1 MNDLMLKVENVY
13 KKYKLGSVGYGTL
26 VADLQSLW
34 AKILKKEDP
43 NAKIGAKHTENEVF
57 YALNGVNLEVKKG
70 EAVGIIGRNGAGKST
85 LLKLLC
91 QVTAPTDGEICLNG
105 RIASMLEVGTGF
117 NPELTGRENIYLNG
131 AILGMKK
138 AEIDKKIQDIISFSE
153 VGQFIDT
160 PVKRYSS
167 GMYVK
172 LAFAV
177 AAHLDSEIVI
187 MDEVLAVGDIAFQ
200 EKCIE
205 KMRSLAT
212 DENRTIL
219 YVSHNMNTIRQLCD
233 RCIVLDKGAK
243 IFDGEV
249 EEGIN
254 IYLGNRE
261 FSNTTNLEEVERPK
275 SITGDAKMRKIE
287 FSDKETTVYN
297 ENENLKIRLWWKCK
311 NNIEN
316 AKVKFIFRNSS
327 DNGVG
332 VSLSS
337 PIRAMAG
344 ENHQTDLQFDLKWL
358 MQDKYYVSMA
368 IVENNS
374 NGKEIIHDHITRAF
388 TFEIVNTEN
397 QGYNSR
403 QVRNWG
409 NVKFDEMVTQNIK
422 I

>member
-138 AEIDKKIQDIISFSE
+138 SEIDKKIEDIIDFSE
-153 VGQFIDT
+153 VRQFIDT

-205 KMRSLAT
+205 KMKSLAA
-212 DENRTIL
+212 DENRTVL

-233 RCIVLDKGAK
+233 RCIVLDKGVK

-261 FSNTTNLEEVERPK
+261 FSNTTNLEEIERPK
-275 SITGDAKMRKIE
+275 SLTNGAKMQKIE
-287 FSDKETTVYN
+287 FVDKEVAVYN
-297 ENENLKIRLWWKCK
+297 ESEKLKVSLWWKSEK
-311 NNIEN
+311 DIQN
-316 AKVKFIFRNSS
+316 AKVKFILRNSS

-332 VSLSS
+332 VSLSE
-337 PIRAMAG
+337 PITAIKG
-344 ENHQTDLQFDLKWL
+344 ESYKTDLQFDLKSL
-358 MQDKYYVSMA
+358 MQDKYYVSMS
-368 IVENNS
+368 IVANNS
-374 NGKEIIHDHITRAF
+374 SGLEIAYDHITRAF
-388 TFEIVNTEN
+388 TFEIINTEKSA
-397 QGYNSR
+397 YNSR
-403 QVRNWG
+403 QIRSWG
-409 NVKFDEMVTQNIK
+409 NVKFSEMLTQNKK